1 MIAVKERTWSAPAT
15 AGANAH
21 SSAQSS
27 PAPSIDRDSAVST
40 CAPRSRGCCTSAGPT
55 NPCDNSRERLIT
67 SIAADTDPKSAGV
80 SNRARTAS
88 TPTVT
93 RPWTPA
99 PDDIHSQPE
108 NARSVR
114 LGGRAGG
121 GGGGSGAC
129 NGSMTGPAA
138 RIGKGLASDGVKLP
152 GVRAGQQGK
161 LQDPVG
167 PAVPPFAISAHGA
180 ERDRKSVV

>member
-80 SNRARTAS
+80 SNRARTAR

-114 LGGRAGG
+114 LGGCSGG
-121 GGGGSGAC
+121 ELRGSVGFTW
-129 NGSMTGPAA
+129 SMTGSAA
-138 RIGKGLASDGVKLP
+138 RIGVALAGDGVELTSVKH
-152 GVRAGQQGK
+152 GQ
-161 LQDPVG
+161 VG
-167 PAVPPFAISAHGA
+167 QIEKA
-180 ERDRKSVV
+180 EDA

>member
-99 PDDIHSQPE
+99 PDAIHSQPE

-121 GGGGSGAC
+121 GGGGSRAVNRPKNRPAGP
-129 NGSMTGPAA
+129 NGEGPA
-138 RIGKGLASDGVKLP
+138 GHGGEKP
-152 GVRAGQQGK
+152 GGR
-161 LQDPVG
+161 
-167 PAVPPFAISAHGA
+167 
-180 ERDRKSVV
+180 